1 MAGGGA
7 LKKLLKRQKLMI
19 DGKIIQPGDKVT
31 TGKGEEYLFDSIS
44 RYNETEHGGNSSG
57 KIILRDPT
65 VPEGEP
71 FSTVQYYPSVVG
83 GKLVDPTTTLKRVKR
98 RGGRIR
104 KAKGGKI
111 SRRDLL
117 KGLGA
122 GALAAGAGAAGLGK
136 AAVKQGLPEVPIAA
150 VKKALHRR
158 PTISKSWFPKED
170 WDVVNRYI
178 KKYINDL
185 TDDLASRNPDIDEFP
200 MVLDDELQTLQRI
213 QNLDYSK
220 SMDPFDERY
229 FRNFLED
236 VTGSIEDDIGRI
248 DAYQNIGDQRYTDY
262 HQIEDMLGEIDEFD
276 MRRNIW
282 DEDAHTVPTNRA
294 EFAELVGSKVEKA
307 GGGLIRKGLKQ
318 YQKGPGLH
326 EAAMEAAKA
335 GDADKALEY
344 LKQLQDI
351 LQLSDEDFSKML
363 GAQFDRGPQSSKY
376 VPEVDPD
383 LDAPIGGYKA
393 DQRDPDSRMRKAG
406 GGPIDKSIRGALVQ
420 AQEAFAKR
428 QGKVKSPD
436 IEIPEGFDSFYTKQ
450 YSDRVDIIGVTKDGK
465 EQIVDNIGPGF
476 GDLDSMVLAKE
487 LASIY
492 NTGGFSNAY
501 VSRPKL
507 QDLFPPEPPPPPK
520 ASVTQIRGGQRA
532 PEGNRL
538 RSFQEHLQ
546 NLTKT
551 GNVGVDELQDLS
563 DVAREALSPEDFE
576 IFLEQLDGDGLIP
589 PSQGTR
595 QVPYEPDVT
604 VQMGST
610 ATELKKIL
618 AEMGLSPEDL
628 QDPATAFRRLAEM
641 SDEMATRPASYKRPL
656 TYEEHLMETPPAR
669 MTLDEL
675 EDAFDHDFMT
685 EDDYMFFQESF
696 VDLEDDMMDL
706 LKDYHPSGFEDIND
720 IEIFPNPKKE
730 NEFFAKVR
738 YLGDDDLY
746 YFKIFED
753 EVMDL
758 NGPDDI
764 PPRFAEGG
772 EVKKEDSTAMDYL
785 RSVGQSLFGAVPFG
799 GEELPLIGADV
810 GEQIYKKAAYP
821 LAGLASQWYGVN
833 PTNDEFEY
841 AGPGSDM
848 IYGRGRPS
856 YPMEELQMIDPEEYR
871 RQYEAWRDWKGET
884 GPIPGIIDETALLPA
899 MPQMIEMM
907 TDMDEIST
915 NPDYE
920 PFIGAPELSL
930 EASDRAAENWE
941 RSLAKF
947 GLPEPEGFVENALIS
962 GGMMV
967 GQIPVPTA
975 WLGRLRALFPG
986 AKSTV
991 EMVKNA
997 GKFGWL
1003 KSAAGSAPEFLFP
1016 TIDPSTANYVTAS
1029 LFGGGLMTMLGGV
1042 GEEVPEDIPPDI
1054 ASLIQ
1059 RHNQGDEE
1067 ATKLLQEILNNHEK
1081 QQSREDTVQRSL
1093 EQMGKSGAF
1102 AGGGAVKKAISK
1114 KWRIWDPKE
1123 KVWVSQPYSD
1133 KNRARHRMDKLDNDY
1148 GAYRYQVKEVE
1159 GDEVPKLAG
1168 GGKIRGGAHDKIVN
1182 FKRQQLLKKKG
1193 LTEEDAEGL
1202 RDSMVQHQ
1210 IDFLH
1215 SLKEQG
1221 KEIDEADLKWL
1232 IEMGVDPKDVG
1243 LAKGG
1248 RISRSELLKMAKGGK
1263 ISRRELLKGL
1273 GAGAIAAGAGAA
1285 GLGKTAVKKGVL
1297 EAEVPVAVIKKA
1309 IGNPRDLAMRVS
1321 KADFSPVEWK
1331 RLKGY
1336 IDEWIGDW
1344 EHDLSL
1350 EEGSAHPDSPQNVK
1364 ELRAAVDRLKSIE
1377 DLADDVDF
1385 NRDQKAAVMDLL
1397 EEIEDTS
1404 APYSGEGNPD
1414 WIELEDDFDFASR
1427 LSAEFHT
1434 PQSFKRE
1441 AWKNALNEVPNPSP
1455 KVRGIFE
1462 QYVNDARVFED
1473 RMEYGIEDLAFAEGA
1488 MPGEAALFE
1497 KLSTEEAKQLQR
1509 MIHAS
1514 PDGTFTHF

>member
-450 YSDRVDIIGVTKDGK
+450 YPDRVDIIGVKKDGK

-507 QDLFPPEPPPPPK
+507 EDLFPPAPPPPPK

-675 EDAFDHDFMT
+675 EDAFDH
-685 EDDYMFFQESF
+685 
-696 VDLEDDMMDL
+696 
-706 LKDYHPSGFEDIND
+706 
-720 IEIFPNPKKE
+720 
-730 NEFFAKVR
+730 
-738 YLGDDDLY
+738 
-746 YFKIFED
+746 
-753 EVMDL
+753 
-758 NGPDDI
+758 
-764 PPRFAEGG
+764 
-772 EVKKEDSTAMDYL
+772 
-785 RSVGQSLFGAVPFG
+785 
-799 GEELPLIGADV
+799 
-810 GEQIYKKAAYP
+810 
-821 LAGLASQWYGVN
+821 
-833 PTNDEFEY
+833 
-841 AGPGSDM
+841 
-848 IYGRGRPS
+848 
-856 YPMEELQMIDPEEYR
+856 
-871 RQYEAWRDWKGET
+871 
-884 GPIPGIIDETALLPA
+884 
-899 MPQMIEMM
+899 
-907 TDMDEIST
+907 
-915 NPDYE
+915 
-920 PFIGAPELSL
+920 
-930 EASDRAAENWE
+930 
-941 RSLAKF
+941 
-947 GLPEPEGFVENALIS
+947 
-962 GGMMV
+962 
-967 GQIPVPTA
+967 
-975 WLGRLRALFPG
+975 
-986 AKSTV
+986 
-991 EMVKNA
+991 
-997 GKFGWL
+997 
-1003 KSAAGSAPEFLFP
+1003 
-1016 TIDPSTANYVTAS
+1016 
-1029 LFGGGLMTMLGGV
+1029 
-1042 GEEVPEDIPPDI
+1042 
-1054 ASLIQ
+1054 
-1059 RHNQGDEE
+1059 
-1067 ATKLLQEILNNHEK
+1067 
-1081 QQSREDTVQRSL
+1081 
-1093 EQMGKSGAF
+1093 
-1102 AGGGAVKKAISK
+1102 
-1114 KWRIWDPKE
+1114 
-1123 KVWVSQPYSD
+1123 
-1133 KNRARHRMDKLDNDY
+1133 
-1148 GAYRYQVKEVE
+1148 
-1159 GDEVPKLAG
+1159 
-1168 GGKIRGGAHDKIVN
+1168 
-1182 FKRQQLLKKKG
+1182 
-1193 LTEEDAEGL
+1193 
-1202 RDSMVQHQ
+1202 
-1210 IDFLH
+1210 
-1215 SLKEQG
+1215 
-1221 KEIDEADLKWL
+1221 
-1232 IEMGVDPKDVG
+1232 
-1243 LAKGG
+1243 
-1248 RISRSELLKMAKGGK
+1248 
-1263 ISRRELLKGL
+1263 
-1273 GAGAIAAGAGAA
+1273 
-1285 GLGKTAVKKGVL
+1285 
-1297 EAEVPVAVIKKA
+1297 
-1309 IGNPRDLAMRVS
+1309 
-1321 KADFSPVEWK
+1321 
-1331 RLKGY
+1331 
-1336 IDEWIGDW
+1336 
-1344 EHDLSL
+1344 
-1350 EEGSAHPDSPQNVK
+1350 
-1364 ELRAAVDRLKSIE
+1364 
-1377 DLADDVDF
+1377 
-1385 NRDQKAAVMDLL
+1385 
-1397 EEIEDTS
+1397 
-1404 APYSGEGNPD
+1404 
-1414 WIELEDDFDFASR
+1414 
-1427 LSAEFHT
+1427 
-1434 PQSFKRE
+1434 
-1441 AWKNALNEVPNPSP
+1441 
-1455 KVRGIFE
+1455 
-1462 QYVNDARVFED
+1462 
-1473 RMEYGIEDLAFAEGA
+1473 
-1488 MPGEAALFE
+1488 
-1497 KLSTEEAKQLQR
+1497 
-1509 MIHAS
+1509 
-1514 PDGTFTHF
+1514 